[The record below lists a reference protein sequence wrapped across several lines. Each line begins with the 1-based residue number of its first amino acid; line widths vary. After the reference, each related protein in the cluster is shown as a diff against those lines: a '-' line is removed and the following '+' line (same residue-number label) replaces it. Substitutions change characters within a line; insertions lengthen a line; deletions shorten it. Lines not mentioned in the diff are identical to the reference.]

1 MAKNWWRTVLS
12 SIVRINIL
20 SCTRKKV
27 LASYQEVTS
36 GLSRLTKVGVD
47 EINSATVP
55 CYRDVKEHAIASRAI
70 PLHNAPS

>member
-1 MAKNWWRTVLS
+1 
-12 SIVRINIL
+12 
-20 SCTRKKV
+20 V